1 MTCHVCSGSPCFL
14 ICPMAD
20 PFGGDQELENA
31 DYEANACYDAVRE
44 RFAEMSDDCDDRYE
58 DYLSKVD
65 SIAHDFV
72 RVERC
77 EETPDGS
84 IEACATDER
93 LRQFVGKR
101 DGMSHGWFLT
111 DEECSRVRE
120 VIRAL
125 TLVPAIAAPVE
136 AKAYDDELP
145 W

>member
-1 MTCHVCSGSPCFL
+1 MTCHVCSRTPCFL

-20 PFGGDQELENA
+20 PFGGDQQLENE
-31 DYEANACYDAVRE
+31 DYEANARYDSVRE
-44 RFAEMSDDCDDRYE
+44 RFAGMSDDCDDRYE

-72 RVERC
+72 SDERR

-84 IEACATDER
+84 IESCATDER

-111 DEECSRVRE
+111 DEECESVRE

-125 TLVPAIAAPVE
+125 TSPPAVVAPVE
-136 AKAYDDELP
+136 VKVYDDELP